1 MTRINYMKQE
11 KEQPNEN
18 NTPSPFTEQL
28 LALRK
33 QLEVGELE
41 WTKTAV
47 SHLTQSL
54 TQTDAVIDPQDID
67 MLSLAVDAA
76 SRGKDIAATYPQFYE
91 RLSADSALAALFF
104 DAVAATEESD
114 ALPIFPS
121 GNLSFLER
129 NISEPPRISIPR
141 LSSLPEVWEAV
152 WRVVPETL
160 DQLFAPA
167 IPAYRSA
174 GLLLDV
180 ESTILL
186 YNEFEAG
193 DETWEATLEAL
204 AQPDAPGQ
212 VELFLTVSTEK
223 EPLPRL
229 QATVEWGDYRQT
241 AVLDTFGRN
250 HFPPFAV
257 DRVLN
262 EGKTAVSQNLH
273 LKIQPIS

>member
-1 MTRINYMKQE
+1 MKHE
-11 KEQPNEN
+11 KEQNINEDR
-18 NTPSPFTEQL
+18 PSLPFAEQL
-28 LALRK
+28 LALHK
-33 QLEVGELE
+33 QLEAGELG

-54 TQTDAVIDPQDID
+54 TQTNAVIDPQDID

-76 SRGKDIAATYPQFYE
+76 SRGKDIATAYPQFYE

-104 DAVAATEESD
+104 DAVAAAEESD
-114 ALPIFPS
+114 TLPIFPS

-129 NISEPPRISIPR
+129 NISEPPRISIP
-141 LSSLPEVWEAV
+141 SAPEVWEAV
-152 WRVVPETL
+152 WRVVPQTL
-160 DQLFAPA
+160 DRLFAPA
-167 IPAYRSA
+167 IPIYRSA

-193 DETWEATLEAL
+193 GETWEATLEAL
-204 AQPDAPGQ
+204 TQPDAPGQ
-212 VELFLTVSTEK
+212 VELFLTVATEL

-229 QATVEWGDYRQT
+229 QATVAWGDYRQT
-241 AVLDTFGRN
+241 AVLDTFGRH

-257 DRVLN
+257 EGVLN
-262 EGKTAVSQNLH
+262 EEKTAVSQNLH
-273 LKIQPIS
+273 LKIQPIR